1 MGKAAESS
9 LSTVAVK
16 LPSKSSASWYFDE
29 QKLWATDE
37 VVHSEKSRTVQK
49 YRGKELQRE
58 GENSY

>member
-1 MGKAAESS
+1 MEKAAESS

-16 LPSKSSASWYFDE
+16 LPSESSASWYFDE
-29 QKLWATDE
+29 QKLWVTDE
-37 VVHSEKSRTVQK
+37 VVHREKSRAVPK